1 MSTFIQE
8 KNILDLK
15 ATYVGINWRLW
26 QLKLIEYLQKDPD
39 DRKVLW
45 YVDEKGNSGKTFITK
60 YLLTEGD
67 TLRYENG
74 KSADVKYALNGEKI
88 VVFDL
93 SRSQESHVNYE
104 VIESV
109 KNGVVFSTK
118 YESKM
123 KVFTTPHVVIM
134 ANFAPDET
142 KMSADRWDIRYLND
156 DDQKMPNLDDVMD
169 VYLGDDDMVFD

>member
-1 MSTFIQE
+1 ERMIEKVVKEFHQE
-8 KNILDLK
+8 ESLLSLK
-15 ATYVGINWRLW
+15 ASYQNTNWRLW
-26 QLKLIEYLQKDPD
+26 QLKLIEYMQKDPD
-39 DRKVLW
+39 ARKILW
-45 YVDEKGNSGKTFITK
+45 YVDEKGNSGKTYVTK
-60 YLLTEGD
+60 WLLTEGD
-67 TLRYENG
+67 TFRFENG
-74 KSADVKYALNGEKI
+74 KSADVKFAYEGQKN

-123 KVFTTPHVVIM
+123 KVFKTPHVVIM
-134 ANFAPDET
+134 ANFAPDES

-156 DDQKMPNLDDVMD
+156 DD
-169 VYLGDDDMVFD
+169 